1 MKTIKQLSKAV
12 DWLTVN
18 TMQCKTQKEDQIKKL
33 TWNEMRSME
42 MRDELG
48 RRRLMQS
55 SGSHLRKMVGEEGDD
70 GDWIGMIDWEKCD
83 CEEEL
88 K

>member
-1 MKTIKQLSKAV
+1 
-12 DWLTVN
+12 
-18 TMQCKTQKEDQIKKL
+18 MQCKTQKEDQIKKL

-70 GDWIGMIDWEKCD
+70 GD
-83 CEEEL
+83 
-88 K
+88 